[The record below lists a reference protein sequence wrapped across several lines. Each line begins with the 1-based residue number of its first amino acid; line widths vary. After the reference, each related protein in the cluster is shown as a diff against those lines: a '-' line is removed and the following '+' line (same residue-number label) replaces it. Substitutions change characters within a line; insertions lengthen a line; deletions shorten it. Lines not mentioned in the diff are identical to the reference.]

1 MSEVTVLQPGLFWL
15 CARLFIILYTYIRPF
30 ILGGE
35 KHGFFIFVV
44 QAQAGETDV
53 RAEVS
58 MPAPVTAA
66 EHTRKKTRQDKVRKP
81 AFKKQPLSRRK
92 EKAPCGFGVQY
103 MLSDSLGF

>member
-1 MSEVTVLQPGLFWL
+1 MCVSVYYL
-15 CARLFIILYTYIRPF
+15 IHLYLSLYF
-30 ILGGE
+30 GGE
-35 KHGFFIFVV
+35 RKHGFFFFVV